1 LVADYHFE
9 MREISGLIA
18 RPDGSLVEGRVE
30 FSDLIERVEPRA
42 DATRDYVLPGLIDL
56 QVNGTHGMDVMAA
69 SPDDLTDMSRYLARE
84 GVTAYLPTAITSSL
98 DRIAGVERAV
108 GECRRANQD
117 SSDLASIE
125 GLHLEGP
132 FISPQRL
139 GVHPALTLEPA
150 GEDLERILA
159 LEQLRLLTLA
169 PELPGAI
176 AAIGR
181 ANRRG
186 VAVSIGHTDATLAQ
200 AQAAVNAGAR
210 MFTHVF
216 NAMRPLHHR
225 DPGVIAAAL
234 TPSAAFAAV
243 IPDGIHVHPQ
253 VLALIYRARGASGI
267 VLTTD
272 KVGRDP
278 DATAAFHS
286 TVNNGRKA
294 AHDSGGRLAGSLITM
309 MDGIRLMVTA
319 VGASVGEAA
328 VMAATNPAKVLG
340 LAQRGRIEPGCRADV
355 IVLDRELNLKAVFI
369 GGCELD

>member
-1 LVADYHFE
+1 
-9 MREISGLIA
+9 MRELSGLIA

-30 FSDLIERVEPRA
+30 FSDRIERLEPRSNA
-42 DATRDYVLPGLIDL
+42 SRDYVLPGLVDL

-84 GVTAYLPTAITSSL
+84 GVTAYLPTAITASL
-98 DRIAGVERAV
+98 DRIAKVERAI
-108 GECRRANQD
+108 GECRKANLD
-117 SSDLASIE
+117 LSDLASIE

-150 GEDLERILA
+150 GENLELVLA

-176 AAIGR
+176 EAIRR

-186 VAVSIGHTDATLAQ
+186 VAVSIGHTDSTLAQ
-200 AQAAVNAGAR
+200 AQAAVTGGAR

-225 DPGVIAAAL
+225 DPGVVTAAL

-253 VLALIYRARGASGI
+253 VLALVYRARGAAGI

-272 KVGRDP
+272 KVATDP
-278 DATAAFHS
+278 SAGTAFHS
-286 TVNNGRKA
+286 AASNGRMA
-294 AHDSGGRLAGSLITM
+294 AHNSDGLLAGSLITM
-309 MDGIRLMVTA
+309 MDGIRLMVTE
-319 VGASVGEAA
+319 VGVSVGEAA
-328 VMAATNPAKVLG
+328 LMAATNPAKVLG
-340 LAQRGRIEPGCRADV
+340 LAQRGKIDLGCRADL

>member
-1 LVADYHFE
+1 
-9 MREISGLIA
+9 MREVSGLIA
-18 RPDGSLVEGRVE
+18 RPDGSLVQGRVE
-30 FSDLIERVEPRA
+30 FSTWIEKLESGSA
-42 DATRDYVLPGLIDL
+42 AGSDYVLPGLIDL

-98 DRIAGVERAV
+98 DRFAKVDRAV
-108 GECRRANQD
+108 GECRKANQD
-117 SSDLASIE
+117 LSDLASIE
-125 GLHLEGP
+125 GLHIEGP

-139 GVHPALTLEPA
+139 GAHPALMLELT
-150 GEDLERILA
+150 GENLERVLA

-176 AAIGR
+176 EAIRRSTG
-181 ANRRG
+181 RG
-186 VAVSIGHTDATLAQ
+186 VAVSIGHTDATMAQ

-225 DPGVIAAAL
+225 DPGVVAAAL
-234 TPSAAFAAV
+234 TPSSALAAV
-243 IPDGIHVHPQ
+243 IPDGVHVHPQ
-253 VLALIYRARGASGI
+253 VLALIYRARGAAGI

-272 KVGRDP
+272 KVGVEAGARF
-278 DATAAFHS
+278 ATG
-286 TVNNGRKA
+286 NGRKA
-294 AHDSGGRLAGSLITM
+294 AHLADGRLAGSLITM
-309 MDGIRLMVTA
+309 MDGIRLMVTE

-328 VMAATNPAKVLG
+328 LMASTNPAKVLG
-340 LAQRGRIEPGCRADV
+340 LTQRGAIEPGCRADL
-355 IVLDRELNLKAVFI
+355 IVLDRELNLKTVFI

>member
-1 LVADYHFE
+1 

-18 RPDGSLVEGRVE
+18 QPDGSLVEGRVE
-30 FSDLIERVEPRA
+30 FSSRIDRLEPRS
-42 DATRDYVLPGLIDL
+42 TTSRDYVLPGLIDL

-98 DRIAGVERAV
+98 DRIAKVERTV
-108 GECRRANQD
+108 GECRMANQD
-117 SSDLASIE
+117 MCDLASIE

-132 FISPQRL
+132 FISPARL
-139 GVHPALTLEPA
+139 GVHPALMLEPV
-150 GEDLERILA
+150 GENLERVLA

-176 AAIGR
+176 EAIRR

-200 AQAAVNAGAR
+200 AQAAVSAGAR

-225 DPGVIAAAL
+225 DPGVVTAAL
-234 TPSAAFAAV
+234 TPSPAFAAV

-253 VLALIYRARGASGI
+253 VLTLIYRARGAAGM

-272 KVGRDP
+272 KVGVDP
-278 DATAAFHS
+278 GAGAAFQPMA
-286 TVNNGRKA
+286 NNGRSA
-294 AHDSGGRLAGSLITM
+294 AQNSDGRLAGSLITM
-309 MDGIRLMVTA
+309 MDGVRLMVNE
-319 VGASVGEAA
+319 VGASVAEVAL
-328 VMAATNPAKVLG
+328 MAATNPAKVLG
-340 LAQRGRIEPGCRADV
+340 LPQRGRIDLGCRADL

-369 GGCELD
+369 GGIELD

>member
-1 LVADYHFE
+1 
-9 MREISGLIA
+9 MREVSGLIA
-18 RPDGSLVEGRVE
+18 RPDGSLIEGRVE
-30 FSDLIERVEPRA
+30 FSDRIERLEPHSTA
-42 DATRDYVLPGLIDL
+42 SGDYVLPGFVDL

-84 GVTAYLPTAITSSL
+84 GVTAFLPTAVTSSL
-98 DRIAGVERAV
+98 DRIAEVERVV
-108 GECRRANQD
+108 GECRKANRD
-117 SSDLASIE
+117 LTDLASIE

-150 GEDLERILA
+150 GENLERVLA
-159 LEQLRLLTLA
+159 LKHLRLLTLA

-176 AAIGR
+176 EAIHR
-181 ANRRG
+181 ANGCG

-200 AQAAVNAGAR
+200 AQAAVNSGAR

-225 DPGVIAAAL
+225 DPGVVAAAL
-234 TPSAAFAAV
+234 IPSAAFAAV

-253 VLALIYRARGASGI
+253 VLALIYRARGAAGI

-272 KVGRDP
+272 KVGRD
-278 DATAAFHS
+278 DSGSGIAFDSAT
-286 TVNNGRKA
+286 NNGVRA
-294 AHDSGGRLAGSLITM
+294 AHNSAGRLAGSLITM
-309 MDGIRLMVTA
+309 IDGIRLMVTK

-328 VMAATNPAKVLG
+328 LMAATNPAKVLG
-340 LAQRGRIEPGCRADV
+340 LAHRGRIDLGGRADL

>member
-1 LVADYHFE
+1 

-18 RPDGSLVEGRVE
+18 QPDGSVVDGRVE
-30 FSDLIERVEPRA
+30 FSGRIERLEPRS
-42 DATRDYVLPGLIDL
+42 TSSRDYVLPGLIDL
-56 QVNGTHGMDVMAA
+56 QVNGTHGMNVMTA
-69 SPDDLTDMSRYLARE
+69 SRDDLTDMSRYLARE

-98 DRIAGVERAV
+98 DRIAKVERMV
-108 GECRRANQD
+108 GECRKGNQD
-117 SSDLASIE
+117 MSDLASIE

-132 FISPQRL
+132 FISPARL
-139 GVHPALTLEPA
+139 GVHPALMLEPV
-150 GEDLERILA
+150 GENLERVLA

-176 AAIGR
+176 EAIHR
-181 ANRRG
+181 ANQRG

-200 AQAAVNAGAR
+200 AQAAVSAGAR

-225 DPGVIAAAL
+225 DPGVVAAAL
-234 TPSAAFAAV
+234 TPSPAFAAV

-253 VLALIYRARGASGI
+253 VLALIYRARGAAGM

-272 KVGRDP
+272 KAAVEPG
-278 DATAAFHS
+278 AAFQS
-286 TVNNGRKA
+286 MANNGASA
-294 AHDSGGRLAGSLITM
+294 AHNPDGRLAGSLITM
-309 MDGIRLMVTA
+309 MDGIRLMVNE

-328 VMAATNPAKVLG
+328 QMAATNPATVLG
-340 LAQRGRIEPGCRADV
+340 SPLRGRIDPGCRADL

-369 GGCELD
+369 GGIELD